1 MAISTLQSLEP
12 KKNLNIFKPSNI
24 LILISAILIFI
35 LLSFL
40 GKSIIEKIQKM
51 KGESALIADVYN
63 NRAEVFINDQK
74 FGSTPYDSQNV
85 KPGNNKITLRSNER
99 QYETTLNFIANT
111 KEYIHKAVIMRDL
124 GTSDLFSSGQ
134 DLWFDEGDSE
144 IVLRIISEPAGAS
157 IYVDNTEF
165 GKTPFTSTKLSEG
178 DYDIRMEMV
187 GYEAARTRVRI
198 QKGYTSNVSVKLFP
212 QPVPSMVRP
221 FEGSVELYDI
231 SSGNNQVIADT
242 SAWVKAVLY
251 WNQTRGINLEGVG
264 VNKEMVFDYFIDY
277 TGNVFNS
284 LGNIVGEE
292 SFSQLKDIKKGAY
305 LGKLSDGAG
314 LSEAA
319 KNSFNKLK
327 GITIETSSKKVKILE
342 TGTGWL
348 RVRSDPTVNAA
359 EIAKVDVGK
368 EYAFVE
374 EQTDWIKITVS
385 ETIQGW
391 VSKTYVEIVDSTA
404 QTNPLP

>member
-1 MAISTLQSLEP
+1 MIIYLCIFLSNIKYMAISTLQSLEP

-124 GTSDLFSSGQ
+124 RTSDLFSSGQ

-178 DYDIRMEMV
+178 VYDIRMEMV
-187 GYEAARTRVRI
+187 GYEAARTRER
-198 QKGYTSNVSVKLFP
+198 K
-212 QPVPSMVRP
+212 
-221 FEGSVELYDI
+221 
-231 SSGNNQVIADT
+231 
-242 SAWVKAVLY
+242 
-251 WNQTRGINLEGVG
+251 
-264 VNKEMVFDYFIDY
+264 
-277 TGNVFNS
+277 
-284 LGNIVGEE
+284 
-292 SFSQLKDIKKGAY
+292 
-305 LGKLSDGAG
+305 
-314 LSEAA
+314 
-319 KNSFNKLK
+319 
-327 GITIETSSKKVKILE
+327 
-342 TGTGWL
+342 
-348 RVRSDPTVNAA
+348 
-359 EIAKVDVGK
+359 
-368 EYAFVE
+368 
-374 EQTDWIKITVS
+374 
-385 ETIQGW
+385 
-391 VSKTYVEIVDSTA
+391 
-404 QTNPLP
+404 